1 MSFVTFRSVGLLGWT
16 YFDSWHSSLQAAVV
30 VMLLL
35 AASAHWGKRR
45 QDLNRMVPPSFPN
58 AAWVVSATGVLE
70 IAGAIGILIPSLSLL
85 ASICLVLLLI
95 AMFPANIYAANQ
107 GITIGGQ
114 PVPKL
119 GVRSLLQIVF
129 IAAILLS
136 SPIFG

>member
-1 MSFVTFRSVGLLGWT
+1 
-16 YFDSWHSSLQAAVV
+16 
-30 VMLLL
+30 MLLL

-45 QDLNRMVPPSFPN
+45 QDIYRMVPPGFPN
-58 AAWVVSATGVLE
+58 PAWAVSATGVLE

-95 AMFPANIYAANQ
+95 AMFPANIYAAKQ
-107 GITIGGQ
+107 GITIGGR